1 MQPEKK
7 VAEIRDIVKAMKK
20 NKRPVNNKRPLI
32 KIYAPRTLSLISFA
46 LTQTLSQICRI
57 LQPYGPEFTLE
68 YSAFQQAY

>member
-20 NKRPVNNKRPLI
+20 NKRPVNNKRPLN
-32 KIYAPRTLSLISFA
+32 KIYAPRALSLISFA

-57 LQPYGPEFTLE
+57 
-68 YSAFQQAY
+68 

>member
-32 KIYAPRTLSLISFA
+32 EIYGLRTLSLISFA
-46 LTQTLSQICRI
+46 VTQTLSQICRI
-57 LQPYGPEFTLE
+57 
-68 YSAFQQAY
+68 